1 MFEYIVLQANTFEVL
16 GLTYQPV
23 PKLPETREG
32 ARSQSVYYY
41 FTRTLQK
48 CTPTI
53 RKISLTSNNLPDF
66 LCCGGGGEMMF
77 QSILSL
83 PGATVRLMLA
93 FLCNCSM
100 SPTF

>member
-66 LCCGGGGEMMF
+66 LCCGGGRRNDV
-77 QSILSL
+77 SIHLKSTWCYSTID
-83 PGATVRLMLA
+83 ASFFV
-93 FLCNCSM
+93 
-100 SPTF
+100 